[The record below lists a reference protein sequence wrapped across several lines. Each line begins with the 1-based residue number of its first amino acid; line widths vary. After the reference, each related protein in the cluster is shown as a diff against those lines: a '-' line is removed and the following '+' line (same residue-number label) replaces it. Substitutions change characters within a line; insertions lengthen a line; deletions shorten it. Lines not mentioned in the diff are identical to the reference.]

1 MPPTPASARS
11 HAADSA
17 SSPAGTARTFRSVEI
32 HSRSPDQAF
41 GFWPARTL
49 LGSAQQLLAFGVTA
63 RPKSGQHTFPV
74 LVALREH
81 RPLMLYRRHT
91 YRLRL
96 LLSLA
101 VAVDLTR
108 LGFRHA
114 AVSCARMSYL
124 PLFQLHGDG
133 LNVFSLFCT

>member
-1 MPPTPASARS
+1 
-11 HAADSA
+11 
-17 SSPAGTARTFRSVEI
+17 
-32 HSRSPDQAF
+32 
-41 GFWPARTL
+41 L
-49 LGSAQQLLAFGVTA
+49 LGSAQQLLAFGLTA

-114 AVSCARMSYL
+114 AVSCARMRTGKGQPSRV
-124 PLFQLHGDG
+124 PRNRRAGDRMATSAR
-133 LNVFSLFCT
+133 LNDYDPG